1 MKLGDAHRSL
11 RNEVVEELR
20 RRILA
25 GDLQPGDRL
34 GEAALAEELGVSRV
48 PIREAFRCLESEG
61 LLEWV
66 PRRGV
71 RVVGTDTSEAEA
83 VEEIRM
89 ALELVAVRFVADRR
103 DDRLTA
109 EFEAF
114 LDEGERAI
122 EAQDLSTLSGLNG
135 RFHRLL
141 ADGSGSPLLGRLLQ
155 TVRLRSD
162 QLRSPADRRRIHS
175 SWRDHAA
182 IVRHLLDG
190 NTPAAEA
197 RMEAHLV
204 GHRQSSRLAAAG
216 DQT

>member
-109 EFEAF
+109 ELEAF

-141 ADGSGSPLLGRLLQ
+141 ADGSGSPLLVRLLQ

-204 GHRQSSRLAAAG
+204 GHRLAAAG

>member
-1 MKLGDAHRSL
+1 MTPGDTHRSL
-11 RNEVVEELR
+11 RGEVVDELR
-20 RRILA
+20 RRILI
-25 GDLQPGDRL
+25 GELQPGDRL
-34 GEAALAEELGVSRV
+34 GETALAQELGVSRV

-61 LLEWV
+61 LLEWI

-71 RVVGTDTSEAEA
+71 RVVGTDSSEAEA

-89 ALELVAVRFVADRR
+89 ALELVAVRIVAERR
-103 DDRLTA
+103 DDELTA
-109 EFEAF
+109 ELEAF
-114 LDEGERAI
+114 LDEGARAVD
-122 EAQDLSTLSGLNG
+122 AQDLAALSALNG
-135 RFHRLL
+135 RFHKLL
-141 ADGSGSPLLGRLLQ
+141 ADGSGSPLLVRLLQ

-197 RMEAHLV
+197 RMDAHLV
-204 GHRQSSRLAAAG
+204 GHRQARPAPAA
-216 DQT
+216 QT

>member
-11 RNEVVEELR
+11 RNEVVDELR
-20 RRILA
+20 RRIVGGELR
-25 GDLQPGDRL
+25 PGDRL
-34 GEAALAEELGVSRV
+34 GEAALAQELGVSRV

-83 VEEIRM
+83 VEEIRL

-103 DDRLTA
+103 DDELTTA
-109 EFEAF
+109 LQAF
-114 LDEGERAI
+114 LDQGDKAVEEH
-122 EAQDLSTLSGLNG
+122 DLPALSDLNR
-135 RFHRLL
+135 RFHLLL
-141 ADGSGSPLLGRLLQ
+141 AEGTGSPLLTRLLE

-162 QLRSPADRRRIHS
+162 QLRSPADDRRIHS
-175 SWRDHAA
+175 SWRDHAS

-197 RMEAHLV
+197 RMEAHLI
-204 GHRQSSRLAAAG
+204 GHRR
-216 DQT
+216 